1 MEQKVIE
8 SEVRIYYWKLYGK
21 HEARVNKE
29 EILQN
34 IDDLTKIEIEDCRK
48 LECEIT
54 EGEVTV
60 TLKNIKDNVA
70 LGPGGFGRLSTRF
83 SGNI

>member
-1 MEQKVIE
+1 MEKNKDGREEVRVTTEQKAIE
-8 SEVRIYYWKLYGK
+8 WEVKKYYWKLYGE

-34 IDDLTKIEIEDCRK
+34 IDDLTKLEPEDCRK

-54 EGEVTV
+54 EGGVGYS
-60 TLKNIKDNVA
+60 KKY
-70 LGPGGFGRLSTRF
+70 
-83 SGNI
+83 